1 MRSHRSMVV
10 DILLVNRIMTE
21 HSSNHGKIPARIKTR
36 RDFLTYM
43 LGTTVASVAM
53 GYLFP
58 KVSQSREID
67 LETQCFTLS
76 KEFALSKLSSGIGG
90 IDSRRQG
97 N

>member
-1 MRSHRSMVV
+1 MEDS
-10 DILLVNRIMTE
+10 
-21 HSSNHGKIPARIKTR
+21 SSNGKISARIKTR

-43 LGTTVASVAM
+43 LGTTVASVAI

-76 KEFALSKLSSGIGG
+76 QEFTLSKLSSRIGG
-90 IDSRRQG
+90 TG
-97 N
+97 